1 MSDAD
6 PLSDADA
13 SRPPEPHPAAPAPP
27 PTDATLPGDGERT
40 QLPERVVS
48 YWRWSAA
55 LSGMVIL
62 AIASAIV
69 MPIPGL
75 PDAVRALILVVILG
89 LIAVDIVVV
98 QRKRRDLW
106 WYAIGSDQID
116 LEHGWLIVTRTVVP
130 MTRVQHVE
138 LKRGPLAD
146 RFDLAALEIFTA
158 AGSVTIPALDRTE
171 GEHIRQQ
178 IADLARIADDL

>member
-1 MSDAD
+1 MAD
-6 PLSDADA
+6 PLPTS
-13 SRPPEPHPAAPAPP
+13 EAAP
-27 PTDATLPGDGERT
+27 TDAATLPGDGERT
-40 QLPERVVS
+40 QLPERVVA
-48 YWRWSAA
+48 YWRWTSFLNGLIFVVIAA
-55 LSGMVIL
+55 
-62 AIASAIV
+62 AIV
-69 MPIPGL
+69 TPIPGI
-75 PDAVRALILVVILG
+75 PDPVRVLVV
-89 LIAVDIVVV
+89 AVLVVLLALDIVVV
-98 QRKRRDLW
+98 QRRRRELW

-158 AGSVTIPALDRTE
+158 AGSVEIPALDRSE
-171 GEHIRQQ
+171 GERIRQQ

>member
-1 MSDAD
+1 MADVLPPSEPATTDA
-6 PLSDADA
+6 
-13 SRPPEPHPAAPAPP
+13 
-27 PTDATLPGDGERT
+27 ATLPGDGERT
-40 QLPERVVS
+40 QLPERVVA
-48 YWRWSAA
+48 YWRWTSFFNGLVFLVIAA
-55 LSGMVIL
+55 
-62 AIASAIV
+62 AIV
-69 MPIPGL
+69 TPIPGIPNPIRVL
-75 PDAVRALILVVILG
+75 VIALIVVLLVL
-89 LIAVDIVVV
+89 DIVVV

-116 LEHGWLIVTRTVVP
+116 LEHGWLVVTRTVVP

-158 AGSVTIPALDRTE
+158 AGSVTIPALDRAE
-171 GEHIRQQ
+171 GERIRQQ

>member
-1 MSDAD
+1 M
-6 PLSDADA
+6 ADA
-13 SRPPEPHPAAPAPP
+13 FPSSEPAAPDA
-27 PTDATLPGDGERT
+27 ATLPGDGERT
-40 QLPERVVS
+40 QLPERVVT
-48 YWRWSAA
+48 YWRWSSAI
-55 LSGMVIL
+55 SGAVTL
-62 AIASAIV
+62 AIAAAIV
-69 MPIPGL
+69 TPIPGL
-75 PDAVRALILVVILG
+75 PNPIRALIVAVVLALVVLD
-89 LIAVDIVVV
+89 IAVV

-106 WYAIGSDQID
+106 WYAIGSEQID
-116 LEHGWLIVTRTVVP
+116 LEHGWIIVTRTVVP

-171 GEHIRQQ
+171 GERIRQQ